1 MKVAIRL
8 IAFLVLNFLALGGG
22 GLLMGNGPSSDWYLK
37 LNKAPWSPPG
47 WVFGVAWTTVM
58 LCFAAYMA
66 LGWSELSDKKR
77 WITLYT
83 IQWVL
88 NVSWNPLFFRYH
100 QVGAALVVII
110 LLTIL
115 IAWFLFG
122 YCSRLRVKSVFIL
135 PYFLWLMVATSLNAY
150 IRFMN

>member
-8 IAFLVLNFLALGGG
+8 IAFLVLNFLALAIGGS
-22 GLLMGNGPSSDWYLK
+22 LMGNGPSSDWYLQ
-37 LNKAPWSPPG
+37 LNKAPWTPPG

-122 YCSRLRVKSVFIL
+122 YCSRLRMKSVFIL

>member
-8 IAFLVLNFLALGGG
+8 IAFLVLNFLALGVG
-22 GLLMGNGPSSDWYLK
+22 GLLMGNGPSSDWYLQ
-37 LNKAPWSPPG
+37 LNKAPWTPPG
-47 WVFGVAWTTVM
+47 WVFGVAWTTIM

-66 LGWSELSDKKR
+66 LGWSELSDKKQ

-122 YCSRLRVKSVFIL
+122 YCSRLRMKSVFIL

>member
-8 IAFLVLNFLALGGG
+8 IAFLVLNFLALGVGG
-22 GLLMGNGPSSDWYLK
+22 FLMGNGPSSDWYFQ
-37 LNKAPWSPPG
+37 LNKAPWTPPG
-47 WVFGVAWTTVM
+47 WVFGVAWTTIM

-66 LGWSELSDKKR
+66 LGWSELSDKKQ

-88 NVSWNPLFFRYH
+88 NVSWSPLFFRYH
-100 QVGAALVVII
+100 QLGAALVVII

-122 YCSRLRVKSVFIL
+122 YCSRFRMKSVFIL

>member
-1 MKVAIRL
+1 
-8 IAFLVLNFLALGGG
+8 
-22 GLLMGNGPSSDWYLK
+22 MGNGPSSDWYLQ
-37 LNKAPWSPPG
+37 LNKAPWTPPG
-47 WVFGVAWTTVM
+47 WVFGAAWTSVM

-66 LGWSELSDKKR
+66 LGWSELSDKKW

-100 QVGAALVVII
+100 LVGAALVVIV
-110 LLTIL
+110 LLTVL

-122 YCSRLRVKSVFIL
+122 YCSRLRMKSVFIL

-150 IRFMN
+150 ILFMN

>member
-1 MKVAIRL
+1 MNVAIRL
-8 IAFLVLNFLALGGG
+8 IGFLVLNFLALGIG
-22 GLLMGNGPSSDWYLK
+22 GLLMGNGPLSDWYLQ
-37 LNKAPWSPPG
+37 LNKAPWTPPG
-47 WVFGVAWTTVM
+47 WVFGAAWTTVM

-100 QVGAALVVII
+100 LVGAALVVIV
-110 LLTIL
+110 LLTVL

-122 YCSRLRVKSVFIL
+122 YCSRLRLKSVLIL

-150 IRFMN
+150 ILFMN

>member
-1 MKVAIRL
+1 
-8 IAFLVLNFLALGGG
+8 
-22 GLLMGNGPSSDWYLK
+22 
-37 LNKAPWSPPG
+37 
-47 WVFGVAWTTVM
+47 M

-66 LGWSELSDKKR
+66 LGWSELSDKKQ

-122 YCSRLRVKSVFIL
+122 YCSRLRMKSVFIL

>member
-8 IAFLVLNFLALGGG
+8 IAFLILNFTALGIG
-22 GLLMGNGPSSDWYLK
+22 GLLMGNGPSSDWYLQ
-37 LNKAPWSPPG
+37 LSKAPWTPPG

-100 QVGAALVVII
+100 QVGAAMVVII

-122 YCSRLRVKSVFIL
+122 YYPRLRMKSVFIL
-135 PYFLWLMVATSLNAY
+135 PYFLWVMVATSLNAY

>member
-8 IAFLVLNFLALGGG
+8 IAFLVLNFLALGFG
-22 GLLMGNGPSSDWYLK
+22 GLLMGNGPSSEWYLQ
-37 LNKAPWSPPG
+37 LNKAPWTPPG

-58 LCFAAYMA
+58 LCFTAYMA
-66 LGWSELSDKKR
+66 LGWCELSDKKR

-115 IAWFLFG
+115 IAWFIFG
-122 YCSRLRVKSVFIL
+122 YYSRLRVKSVFIL

>member
-1 MKVAIRL
+1 MAIRL
-8 IAFLVLNFLALGGG
+8 IAFLVLNFLALGIGG
-22 GLLMGNGPSSDWYLK
+22 SLMGNGPSSDWYLQ
-37 LNKAPWSPPG
+37 LSKAPWTPPG

-122 YCSRLRVKSVFIL
+122 YCSRLRMKSVFIM

>member
-8 IAFLVLNFLALGGG
+8 IAFLVLNFTALGIG
-22 GLLMGNGPSSDWYLK
+22 GLLMGNGPSSDWYLH
-37 LNKAPWSPPG
+37 LSKAPWTPPG

-100 QVGAALVVII
+100 QVGAAMVVII

-122 YCSRLRVKSVFIL
+122 YYPRLRMKSVFIL
-135 PYFLWLMVATSLNAY
+135 PYFLWVMVATSLNAY